1 MTSIPN
7 PPHPTTAR
15 LLRLL
20 SKLGPFI
27 ALILLLIIFR
37 LAIGEGISGRTFW
50 SLDNIRLMLS
60 QTTIVTI
67 AACGMTMIIVSGG
80 IDLSVGSIMAV
91 SSVTAGLTLA
101 AGGDPLLAI
110 SVALFSGA
118 MCGLINGSIVSFF
131 GISPFIVTLGMM
143 GVARGT
149 AKGLADE
156 QMVRFPDTWLK
167 NLMQPIPFPS
177 DSAAFKALIVAPG
190 VWIAAI
196 LALIIAIIMAR
207 SVFGRTCYAIGSN
220 EAAARLCGI
229 RVRSNKIL
237 IYALAGAIFGLAGL
251 LDLTRQSQG
260 NPTTA
265 LGLELDVI
273 AAVVIGGA
281 SLAGGTGSIFGT
293 VIGALIMGVLR
304 AGTTQLAWP
313 TWVQEILIGL
323 IIVIAVGI
331 DRLRNRR
338 G

>member
-1 MTSIPN
+1 MTAISNSPN
-7 PPHPTTAR
+7 PTTAR
-15 LLRLL
+15 LLILL

-37 LAIGEGISGRTFW
+37 LAIGEGLTGRTFW

-110 SVALFSGA
+110 SVAIFSGA

-149 AKGLADE
+149 AKGLANE

-167 NLMQPIPFPS
+167 NLMQPIPFPN

-196 LALIIAIIMAR
+196 LAIIIAIIMAR

-229 RVRSNKIL
+229 RVRSNKIM

-331 DRLRNRR
+331 DRLRNRN

>member
-1 MTSIPN
+1 MTTLN
-7 PPHPTTAR
+7 PSTAR
-15 LLRLL
+15 MLSLL

-27 ALILLLIIFR
+27 ALIALMIVFR
-37 LAIGEGISGRTFW
+37 LAIGEGITGRTFW

-60 QTTIVTI
+60 QTTIVAI

-80 IDLSVGSIMAV
+80 IDLSVGSVMAV

-110 SVALFSGA
+110 GVAICAGA
-118 MCGLINGSIVSFF
+118 ICGCANGAIISLF

-143 GVARGT
+143 GIARGT
-149 AKGLADE
+149 AKGLAGE
-156 QMVRFPDTWLK
+156 QMVRFPESWLK
-167 NLMQPIPFPS
+167 NLMQPIPFPG
-177 DSAAFKALIVAPG
+177 DSAAFKALIFAPG
-190 VWIAAI
+190 VWIAAL
-196 LALIIAIIMAR
+196 LATLMAFVMAR

-229 RVRSNKIL
+229 RVRTNKIL

-251 LDLTRQSQG
+251 LDLSRQSQG

-265 LGLELDVI
+265 IGLELDVI

-281 SLAGGTGSIFGT
+281 SLAGGTGSILGT
-293 VIGALIMGVLR
+293 LIGALIMGVLR

-323 IIVIAVGI
+323 IIVVAVGI
-331 DRLRNRR
+331 DQLRNRR
-338 G
+338 T